1 MKQLIRRLSRFADS
15 SQYSLLRSD
24 SQSTPSTATAHRG
37 SGGSRSAHR
46 RVGGKTVTEGH
57 VPVYVGDE
65 MERFTV
71 SSELLNHPVLIWL
84 LNQSAQEYGYKQR
97 GGLRI
102 PCHVLVFER
111 VIDSLRLGHEPGDLE
126 DLLGSLFIFEDYL

>member
-15 SQYSLLRSD
+15 SQYSLLRSN

-46 RVGGKTVTEGH
+46 RVAGKTVLEGH

-65 MERFTV
+65 MERFT
-71 SSELLNHPVLIWL
+71 
-84 LNQSAQEYGYKQR
+84 R

-111 VIDSLRLGHEPGDLE
+111 VIDSLRLGHESGNLE